1 VSGRRRGAPIAADG
15 LVPIGR
21 EAVFAFLAELSNH
34 WLVADRWI
42 DVVCLDDEGDGGR
55 VRIRGPLGL
64 RRTAR
69 TQVLKAEPPARL
81 EGRAALGG
89 TVARVRWELA
99 ERGQATLVR
108 LEAHVEHAGPLD
120 RLLLAA
126 GGRAWLRW
134 RFRATIAGLAHRCA
148 EANRPGGS
156 RPPAPREAWTARA

>member
-1 VSGRRRGAPIAADG
+1 VSDRRRHAPIAAHG

-21 EAVFAFLAELSNH
+21 EAVFAFLAELDNH

-42 DVVCLDDEGDGGR
+42 EVVCLDDEGDGGR

-69 TQVLKAEPPARL
+69 TQVRAAQPPARL
-81 EGRAALGG
+81 EGRATLGR
-89 TVARVRWELA
+89 TVARVQWELIA
-99 ERGQATLVR
+99 RGEATLVR
-108 LEAHVEHAGPLD
+108 LEAHVLRAGLLD

-126 GGRAWLRW
+126 GGRAWLRR
-134 RFRATIAGLAHRCA
+134 RFRVTIAGLARRCA
-148 EANRPGGS
+148 EASRPAET

>member
-1 VSGRRRGAPIAADG
+1 VSGRRRRAPIAADG
-15 LVPIGR
+15 LVPTGR

-42 DVVCLDDEGDGGR
+42 DVVCLDDGGDGGR

-69 TQVLKAEPPARL
+69 TQVLASEPPARL
-81 EGRAALGG
+81 EGRATLGA

-108 LEAHVEHAGPLD
+108 LEAHVERAGPLD

-126 GGRAWLRW
+126 GGRRWLRR
-134 RFRATIAGLAHRCA
+134 RFRSTIAGLAGRCA
-148 EANRPGGS
+148 GASRPGEP